1 MQFHTPFLFFCCQH
15 GAENAIKS
23 SLCAPNGPFRL
34 SFSQP
39 GFVTLKGTMSISP
52 WSRALPI
59 SPWIRC
65 SGHAFS
71 SVAGD
76 DAIPLVARVVEEHRS
91 LDWEFLH
98 IWERDPALPGWNGF
112 EPGSTPLVE
121 SLADEFQKQLKAL
134 GDPRHA
140 SVGSIAPPN
149 AKVLDI
155 VLIEP
160 NRWWIGS
167 HFAENKEQRWPGG
180 VFPVSP
186 PPNMLSRAY
195 LKLAEAIAWS
205 ELPMKKGD
213 AVVEIGSS
221 PEELASSC

>member
-1 MQFHTPFLFFCCQH
+1 MVIRANSVFRPPESTTNSTLPGPGSLQFHTPFLFFCCQH

-98 IWERDPALPGWNGF
+98 IWERDPALPGWNG
-112 EPGSTPLVE
+112 LN
-121 SLADEFQKQLKAL
+121 Q
-134 GDPRHA
+134 
-140 SVGSIAPPN
+140 APP
-149 AKVLDI
+149 L
-155 VLIEP
+155 
-160 NRWWIGS
+160 
-167 HFAENKEQRWPGG
+167 GG
-180 VFPVSP
+180 VP
-186 PPNMLSRAY
+186 R
-195 LKLAEAIAWS
+195 
-205 ELPMKKGD
+205 G
-213 AVVEIGSS
+213 
-221 PEELASSC
+221 